1 MRFTIFRLVSNPH
14 KFMRTLLLICIA
26 CAALVAGFPD
36 LTRGAQTNEEQQ
48 LITVLQSDSSPT
60 KKDAA
65 CARLKRIG
73 TDESVPALA
82 ALLTDEQL
90 SHSARYALES
100 MPSAKAGEA
109 LVNALT
115 KTSGLTKVG
124 IINSLCFRDE
134 QRAVPALAPL
144 LTDPNALVAAAAAR
158 ALGQIGTT
166 KALKALQDAAVDSA
180 SPVHTA
186 IVDAWLRSAY
196 RLLDAGS
203 KSKALGIFQAL
214 YYAEKSDTVRTAA
227 YRGMIL
233 TSGKK
238 ALRLMIAAILGQ
250 DGASQTAALQLVREV
265 TAPGATKTFGVLL
278 LKVNP
283 PVQVALI
290 EGLGQRGDVSA
301 APAIA
306 TMAHSASPE
315 VRLATINALGILGDA
330 TMVPLL
336 GVAAAST
343 NSEEQVAARL
353 ALVQLRRGNPT
364 ETLLRLLPD
373 AKPEVQA
380 EFARAL
386 GGRGDK
392 TAVPRLVELAR
403 EGSGS
408 ATKAALQAL
417 ALLVDDAQVGMMVQL
432 VVDAKTEAARAN
444 AAEGLN
450 SACHQIQ
457 TRRGRVSVEP
467 LLQALATAPA
477 VARIALLPVT
487 SGLVDPKVRTALR
500 AALADPDPQVRT
512 AACRALCDTGDA
524 ELLPDVLRVA
534 CEAQEENL
542 RTLAIRACVRLTTQE
557 ETIKLPIEGQ
567 IRPLKAILATPLHP
581 DQKRLVLAGLA
592 EIPDLEALKLAEP
605 MLDETGIQLEAA
617 KATTKIACALPFAQ
631 AESVE
636 AALKQVLAATTDADT
651 RNAAEAALKDIQAG
665 ADYIGA
671 WQVAGPYLQEGK
683 EYNQLFDIVFPP
695 ENADAQGVKWQA
707 APPGLD
713 AKHPW
718 IMDLLKAFGGEQ
730 RVAYA
735 RTWVHCNQ
743 QQPAL
748 LELGT
753 DDGVKVWLN
762 GTVVHTI
769 NVLRGLTP
777 GSDKVNVTLKAGW
790 NPLLLKVTQLN
801 QGWGFCARFRK
812 LDGSHLDGLQ
822 FSAQPR

>member
-1 MRFTIFRLVSNPH
+1 MRLSLLM
-14 KFMRTLLLICIA
+14 FMA
-26 CAALVAGFPD
+26 CAGLVAAFPN
-36 LTRGAQTNEEQQ
+36 LGRGAQSDEERQ
-48 LITVLQSDSSPT
+48 LIAVLQSDSSPT

-73 TDESVPALA
+73 TDQSVPALA

-90 SHSARYALES
+90 SHSTRYALES

-109 LVNALT
+109 LVNALA

-166 KALKALQDAAVDSA
+166 KALKALQDAAVDSGSA
-180 SPVHTA
+180 VHTA
-186 IVDAWLRSAY
+186 IVDAWLRGGY
-196 RLLDAGS
+196 RLMAAGS
-203 KSKALGIFQAL
+203 DSKALGIFQAL
-214 YYAEKSDTVRTAA
+214 YDTEKSDTVRTAA

-238 ALRLMIAAILGQ
+238 ALRLMITAILGQ

-265 TAPGATKTFGVLL
+265 TAPDATKTFGVLL

-290 EGLGQRGDVSA
+290 EGLSQRGDVSA
-301 APAIA
+301 APAIS

-392 TAVPRLVELAR
+392 AAVPRLVELAR

-417 ALLVDDAQVGMMVQL
+417 ALLVDDAQVGLLVQL
-432 VVDAKTEAARAN
+432 VIDAKTEAARAN
-444 AAEGLN
+444 AAEALN

-457 TRRGRVSVEP
+457 TRRGRVDIEP
-467 LLQALATAPA
+467 LLQGLATAPA
-477 VARIALLPVT
+477 VARLALLPVCG
-487 SGLVDPKVRTALR
+487 GLVDPKLRTALR
-500 AALADPDPQVRT
+500 AALADPDQQVRT
-512 AACRALCDTGDA
+512 AASRALCDTGDA
-524 ELLPDVLRVA
+524 ELLPDALKVA
-534 CEAQEENL
+534 CEAKEENL

-557 ETIKLPIEGQ
+557 ETIKLPIKGQ
-567 IRPLKAILATPLHP
+567 IEPLKTILATPLRP
-581 DQKRLVLAGLA
+581 EQKRLVLAGLA
-592 EIPDLEALKLAEP
+592 EIPDLEALKLTEP
-605 MLDETGIQLEAA
+605 MLSEAGIQLEAA

-631 AESVE
+631 AEFVE
-636 AALKQVLAATTDADT
+636 AALKKVLAATNDADT

-671 WQVAGPYLQEGK
+671 WQIAGPYLQEGK

-695 ENADAQGVKWQA
+695 ENADTQGVKWQA

-713 AKHPW
+713 ARHPW

-735 RTWVHCNQ
+735 RTWVHCDQ
-743 QQPAL
+743 QQPVL

-762 GTVVHTI
+762 GTVVHAF
-769 NVLRGLTP
+769 NNLRGLTP
-777 GSDKVNVTLKAGW
+777 DSDKVNVTLKAGW

-812 LDGSHLDGLQ
+812 PDGSHLDGLQ
-822 FSAQPR
+822 YSTQPPER